1 MYSVSS
7 NEDIKEAGSDYIAN
21 RKRWSKPQAM
31 IWSRTPGVVVKSG
44 ENTGLVSPTG
54 EEGTN
59 FIVISDHNRSPI
71 SMDQRRLESRTRM
84 VSGNM
89 RSYYTDD
96 KVMLSTSWNMLPSRA
111 YQTEMVL
118 GPDGKP
124 EPTEETSPFSQ
135 APYNA
140 NPPNSGFTA
149 DGGAGGTDM
158 LQWYYDTIGPMWVFL
173 AYDRFDNTEGPNQ
186 FGMYC
191 NYVERMKMF
200 FSSFNYSVEKRGIS
214 DFWNVSVTL
223 EEA

>member
-7 NEDIKEAGSDYIAN
+7 TTDITQAGSSYIAN

-59 FIVISDHNRSPI
+59 FIVISDHNRAPI
-71 SMDQRRLESRTRM
+71 SMDQQRLESRTRM

-96 KVMLSTSWNMLPSRA
+96 KTMLSTSWSMLPSRA

-118 GPDGKP
+118 GPDAN
-124 EPTEETSPFSQ
+124 PTEETSPFSQ

-140 NPPNSGFTA
+140 IPPNSGFTA

-173 AYDRFDNTEGPNQ
+173 AYDRFDNNEGPNQ

-200 FSSFNYSVEKRGIS
+200 FSSFNYSIEKRGVS

>member
-7 NEDIKEAGSDYIAN
+7 TTDITQAGSEYIAN

-59 FIVISDHNRSPI
+59 FIVISDHNRAPI
-71 SMDQRRLESRTRM
+71 SMDQQRLESRTRM

-89 RSYYTDD
+89 RSYYTAD
-96 KVMLSTSWNMLPSRA
+96 KVMLSTSWTMLPSRA
-111 YQTEMVL
+111 YQTAMVL
-118 GPDGKP
+118 GTDAKP
-124 EPTEETSPFSQ
+124 TQDTSPFTQ

-140 NPPNSGFTA
+140 IPPNSSLTA
-149 DGGAGGTDM
+149 DGGAGGDDM
-158 LQWYYDTIGPMWVFL
+158 LKWYLDTIGPMWVFL

-191 NYVERMKMF
+191 NYVQRMKMF
-200 FSSFNYSVEKRGIS
+200 FSSFNYSVEKRGVS
-214 DFWNVSVTL
+214 DFWNISVTL

>member
-1 MYSVSS
+1 
-7 NEDIKEAGSDYIAN
+7 
-21 RKRWSKPQAM
+21 
-31 IWSRTPGVVVKSG
+31 
-44 ENTGLVSPTG
+44 
-54 EEGTN
+54 
-59 FIVISDHNRSPI
+59 
-71 SMDQRRLESRTRM
+71 MDQQRLESRTRM

-96 KVMLSTSWNMLPSRA
+96 KVMLSTSWSMLPSRA

-118 GPDGKP
+118 GPDAN
-124 EPTEETSPFSQ
+124 PTEETSPFSQ

-140 NPPNSGFTA
+140 ISPNSGFTA

-200 FSSFNYSVEKRGIS
+200 FSSFNYSVEKRGVS

>member
-7 NEDIKEAGSDYIAN
+7 NEDIKEAGSDYIGG

-31 IWSRTPGVVVKSG
+31 IWSRTPGVVEKSG
-44 ENTGLVSPTG
+44 ENTGRVSPTG

-71 SMDQRRLESRTRM
+71 SMDQQRLESRTRM